1 MTPHLLFIIGT
12 RPEAIKLWPL
22 ISAGLCAGWAQ
33 VRVLSTG
40 QHQELLDVV
49 LHQLGVRPDH
59 AIEVMRPNQG
69 LSELMARLLNGID
82 GILHVERP
90 DAVVVQGDTTTVLSA
105 ALAAFHRRIPVAHV
119 EAGLRTGNSSMP
131 FPEEMNRVIVSRM
144 ARWHFAP
151 TLSARNNLLKEGVA
165 ESSIEVS
172 GNTSID
178 ALRIVLQGG
187 LESRSFSG
195 ESPTV
200 LVTAHRRENLGEPL
214 VEICSALRTLSSR
227 HPGVRFRFPVHPN
240 PMMCDIVRRELTG
253 TSNIDLLAPLSYRDF
268 AQEMAACRLVITD
281 SGGVQEEAPFLGK
294 PVLVLRNETE
304 RPEAVEAGV
313 ARLVG
318 TCSERICVEVDR
330 LLGDPDAYRMMS
342 RGGSLF
348 GDGYAADRIISRL
361 HRDLC

>member
-1 MTPHLLFIIGT
+1 MGPNLLFIIGT

-22 ISAGLCAGWAQ
+22 ISSGLCAGWAQ
-33 VRVLSTG
+33 VRILSTG
-40 QHQELLDVV
+40 QHQELLDGA
-49 LHQLGVRPDH
+49 LQQLGVRPDH

-69 LSELMARLLNGID
+69 LSELMARLLDGID

-105 ALAAFHRRIPVAHV
+105 ALAAFHRSIPVAHV
-119 EAGLRTGNSSMP
+119 EAGLRTGNSSRP
-131 FPEEMNRVIVSRM
+131 FPEEMNRVVVSRM

-165 ESSIEVS
+165 ESDIEVS
-172 GNTSID
+172 GNTGID
-178 ALRIVLQGG
+178 ALRIVLQED
-187 LESRSFSG
+187 LEGQRCSG
-195 ESPTV
+195 DSPTV
-200 LVTAHRRENLGEPL
+200 LVTTHRRENFGQRL
-214 VEICSALRTLSSR
+214 VEICSALRTLSFR

-240 PMMCDIVRRELTG
+240 PMVGDTVRRELTG
-253 TSNIDLLAPLSYRDF
+253 TTGIELLAPLGYREF
-268 AQEMAACRLVITD
+268 AQELAACRLVITD

-318 TCSERICVEVDR
+318 ASSERICVEVDR

-348 GDGYAADRIISRL
+348 GDGHAADRIMSRL
-361 HRDLC
+361 RRDLC